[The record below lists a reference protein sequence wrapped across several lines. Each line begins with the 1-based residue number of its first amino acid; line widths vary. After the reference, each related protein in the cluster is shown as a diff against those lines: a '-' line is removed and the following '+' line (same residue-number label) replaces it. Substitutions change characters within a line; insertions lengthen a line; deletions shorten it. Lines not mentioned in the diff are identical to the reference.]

1 MKRQPVVA
9 IVDDDQSF
17 RDGISDLVNSMGF
30 DSETF
35 ERAEHFLQSE
45 NLNRTSCLIT
55 DMRMPGMTGL
65 ELHNRLVAAG
75 KRIPT
80 IVITAFPKE
89 RERQRAIQAG
99 IVCFL
104 AKPFDEAQLVDC
116 ITSALSPDCGR

>member
-35 ERAEHFLQSE
+35 ERAEHFLQSD

-89 RERQRAIQAG
+89 ADRQHAVQAG
-99 IVCFL
+99 IACFL

-116 ITSALSPDCGR
+116 ITSALSPDYGR

>member
-1 MKRQPVVA
+1 MVA
-9 IVDDDQSF
+9 IVDDDQSA
-17 RDGISDLVNSMGF
+17 REGIGDLVNSLGF
-30 DSETF
+30 DAETF
-35 ERAEHFLQSE
+35 ERAEHF
-45 NLNRTSCLIT
+45 
-55 DMRMPGMTGL
+55 
-65 ELHNRLVAAG
+65 LVAAG

-89 RERQRAIQAG
+89 RERQRALQAG